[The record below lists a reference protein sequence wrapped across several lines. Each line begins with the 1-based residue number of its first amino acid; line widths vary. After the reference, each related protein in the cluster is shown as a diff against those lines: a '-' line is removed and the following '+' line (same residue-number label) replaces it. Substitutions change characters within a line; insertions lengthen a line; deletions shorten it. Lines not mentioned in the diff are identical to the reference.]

1 VVPARVPGRRCGRS
15 NARAATAGLSGS
27 HPSATHFDL
36 EPGGDVDVGTSPN
49 ARIDRGARRRSFTA
63 DDPGPRVL
71 DRVTKMGRMSALWS
85 RIVAIVKAVAAAVAG
100 AVSALLR
107 RIGLITASTQ
117 TSLVAAEG
125 GRWDP
130 VFELPNVAITRTS
143 SPTGRCCSGAAATIR
158 AAR

>member
-1 VVPARVPGRRCGRS
+1 M
-15 NARAATAGLSGS
+15 
-27 HPSATHFDL
+27 
-36 EPGGDVDVGTSPN
+36 
-49 ARIDRGARRRSFTA
+49 
-63 DDPGPRVL
+63 
-71 DRVTKMGRMSALWS
+71 TKMGRMSALWS

-107 RIGLITASTQ
+107 RIGLIKASTQ

-130 VFELPNVAITRTS
+130 VFELPNVAIHANLL
-143 SPTGRCCSGAAATIR
+143 PDGKVLFWAAATIR